1 MLLALTLIGSFLIPS
16 LAQATNYGDDDDDET
31 TATATATG
39 GGATADSNAGS
50 ESYSGAESES
60 SSGASADNVVAVTYT
75 RPATTTV
82 RNVASPDTPNVY
94 PSAPCRIARSAGLS
108 LAGGSLSGGSSVED
122 VECTLRETARA
133 FQYLGVPEVGLH
145 LLCTQSIVVTG
156 RRDKKGDLEEGAT
169 PPLGAQ
175 ECLRLVRDFQ
185 GDLDDTD
192 AEVAHSVEIQELREQ
207 QNSLERRFAE
217 RAAELAREHEETQQV
232 VARRAT
238 PVVRQET
245 VQQPMFNA
253 EQRSYIQSLKI
264 ETNEETEQ

>member
-1 MLLALTLIGSFLIPS
+1 MIPS
-16 LAQATNYGDDDDDET
+16 LARATDYGNDDDGD
-31 TATATATG
+31 ATATATG
-39 GGATADSNAGS
+39 TGGSATADSNSDS
-50 ESYSGAESES
+50 ESYAGAES
-60 SSGASADNVVAVTYT
+60 SSGASADNAVAVTYT

-94 PSAPCRIARSAGLS
+94 PSAPCRIAKSAGLS

-145 LLCTQSIVVTG
+145 LLCTQSVVVTG
-156 RRDKKGDLEEGAT
+156 RKDRQGELEEGYG
-169 PPLGAQ
+169 PPLGA
-175 ECLRLVRDFQ
+175 EGCLRLVREFQ
-185 GDLDDTD
+185 GDDSATD
-192 AEVAHSVEIQELREQ
+192 VEVAQAAEIQELREQ

-264 ETNEETEQ
+264 ETKEETEQ